1 MAQDTPGAAPGG
13 ADAGGPSSNAT
24 QSDITR
30 YRANLQS
37 EREGSALYLMLS
49 QAEKDQRVAEVYRRL
64 AETEQRHAALWE
76 ERLRAAGQPA
86 PPYRQGW
93 RISALGW
100 MARRFGTGAVVPIV
114 SSMERK
120 ASSEYDHQPEARAAG
135 MPADE
140 RSHAR
145 IFRSL
150 QTPGGSGGVVGPLL
164 AQLEGRHRNTGGGN
178 ALRAAVLGSSD
189 GLTSNLSLVMGVA
202 GADVTSHAVLLTGF
216 AGLLAGAL
224 SMAIGEL
231 LSVQSARE
239 LYSKQ
244 IETERQELATVPEE
258 EREELSLI
266 YQAKGLE
273 VEAADRLAD
282 RIIGEKDTAL
292 DTLAREELGIDPE
305 QLGGSAWEAAIASF
319 LLFAIG
325 AIIPV
330 VPFIFIGGTAAIII
344 SIAVSIVGFVL
355 IGAGISLTTGVSL
368 LRSGPRQV
376 LMGLIA
382 AGITFGLGRLV
393 GGRLG

>member
-1 MAQDTPGAAPGG
+1 
-13 ADAGGPSSNAT
+13 
-24 QSDITR
+24 
-30 YRANLQS
+30 
-37 EREGSALYLMLS
+37 
-49 QAEKDQRVAEVYRRL
+49 
-64 AETEQRHAALWE
+64 
-76 ERLRAAGQPA
+76 
-86 PPYRQGW
+86 
-93 RISALGW
+93 
-100 MARRFGTGAVVPIV
+100 V